1 MKTIVAGINC
11 IAIADSTTSLS
22 GYLLFIETDYNAS
35 LSRVESLSK
44 ATNF

>member
-22 GYLLFIETDYNAS
+22 GLIGLYSIKGSWSYKF
-35 LSRVESLSK
+35 
-44 ATNF
+44 ATNQGC